1 MVHQKIHLRK
11 IRDLSDNLSD
21 TFQFIRQ
28 EFKPLVKSFI
38 LIAGVFLLANSIMS
52 GIYQK
57 TAFGFLDGIQS
68 GNTADETQLF
78 STLFTPGY
86 FITIG
91 LTWLSMLSMN
101 VVVACYMKVYQ
112 EKNESPSFEEVWKY
126 FARYFPKV
134 IFFSIPQI
142 VLVIIGLLLC
152 LFPGI
157 YLAFVFVPFQFIIV
171 MEDADFSGAISRCF
185 DIIKRNFWMSVGI
198 YIVAYIIYTFSS
210 AIIGF
215 VVAAIVGVISYLTTK
230 QLSTTVGIVM
240 SVINIIGYAF
250 YLVFLVSAFL
260 NYCSLTESHDGTGLS
275 ERLETLGEKN
285 DLHTNL
291 EEEY

>member
-1 MVHQKIHLRK
+1 MVQQKVQLRK

-38 LIAGVFLLANSIMS
+38 LIAGAFLLANAIMS

-57 TAFGFLDGIQS
+57 TAFGFLDTLKS
-68 GNTADETQLF
+68 GGTGNETQMFNSIF
-78 STLFTPGY
+78 SPGY

-101 VVVACYMKVYQ
+101 VVVACYMKIYQ
-112 EKNESPSFEEVWKY
+112 EKNESPSSEEVWNY
-126 FARYFPKV
+126 FICYFPKV
-134 IFFSIPQI
+134 ILFSIPQI
-142 VLVIIGLLLC
+142 ILVIIGLVFC
-152 LFPGI
+152 IFPGI

-171 MEDADFSGAISRCF
+171 LEDADFGTAMSRCF
-185 DIIKRNFWMSVGI
+185 EIIKRNFWMSVGI
-198 YIVAYIIYTFSS
+198 YIVAYLIYTFSS
-210 AIIGF
+210 SIIGF

-230 QLSTTVGIVM
+230 QVSTTVGIVM
-240 SVINIIGYAF
+240 SVISIIGYAF

-260 NYCSLTESHDGTGLS
+260 NYCSLTESHDGTGLAA
-275 ERLETLGEKN
+275 RLETLGEKN
-285 DLHTNL
+285 DLHNNL